1 MVGVFVGDL
10 TEEFNNVSSPFGD
23 FVVRV
28 IAPEEPSDCFEV
40 VVAVGNRQ
48 VCDIAVDMLGRLY
61 VVRYRNAF
69 RIDFGDERSI
79 SIPFFTVEA

>member
-28 IAPEEPSDCFEV
+28 IAPEEASDCFNV
-40 VVAVGNRQ
+40 IVAVGNRQ
-48 VCDIAVDMLGRLY
+48 VCIIAVDELERLY
-61 VVRYRNAF
+61 VVRYRNSF
-69 RIDFGDERSI
+69 RIDFDDERNI